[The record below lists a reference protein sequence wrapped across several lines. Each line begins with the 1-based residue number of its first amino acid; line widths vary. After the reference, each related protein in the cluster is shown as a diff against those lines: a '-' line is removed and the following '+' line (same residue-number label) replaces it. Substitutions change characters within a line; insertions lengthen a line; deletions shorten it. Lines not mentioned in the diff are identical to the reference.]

1 MRDARDWRDEG
12 GFEVRSPRISELRT
26 PNFELQIA
34 PLPLV
39 APFSHISRLAVMEK
53 GKEKP
58 KPKMRVSAFPEGE
71 TC

>member
-1 MRDARDWRDEG
+1 MRDARDRRDEVG
-12 GFEVRSPRISELRT
+12 IHSIH
-26 PNFELQIA
+26 I
-34 PLPLV
+34 

-53 GKEKP
+53 DKEKP